1 MKQSLVLIA
10 CLAFLLISPSFARPK
25 PPITLS
31 EKIDVIRPSVVHV
44 TTTFRSGVRI
54 AGTGFVINKDGVV
67 ITARHVV
74 IGDSSPVD
82 RITIDVPY
90 SNTHDNQDTVFFN
103 NFGTMPAQLIATD
116 ELHDIAILKPNAN
129 PLAPG
134 FKAAGVLIHGVQPP
148 LLPRAPGVLDER
160 RLKDGEPIFISGY
173 PLDLSVMVTTSGAIA
188 SSSSFN
194 SRELSLQGPLVRSLL
209 PEQPGVRDIYWAD
222 IQANHGNSG
231 GPVFSAD
238 STKIIGMQVAI
249 AFATAEY
256 PGGGTAYGLADDGKG
271 KILTHD
277 NHNPIMKPI
286 KYNSGLTEI
295 IPADAIGD
303 LLRKNHVAF

>member
-1 MKQSLVLIA
+1 MKVYLAFIA

-25 PPITLS
+25 PPITLA

-44 TTTFRSGVRI
+44 TARFHSGVTST
-54 AGTGFVINKDGVV
+54 GTGFFINKDGVV

-74 IGDSSPVD
+74 NGTGSDAVD
-82 RITIDVPY
+82 RITIDIPY
-90 SNTHDNQDTVFFN
+90 SNTHDNQGTVFQG
-103 NFGTMPAQLIATD
+103 NFGNMPAQLIATD

-134 FKAAGVLIHGVQPP
+134 FKAPAIIMHGVQTP

-173 PLDLSVMVTTSGAIA
+173 PLDQTVMVTTSGAIA
-188 SSSSFN
+188 SSNSFN
-194 SRELSLQGPLVRSLL
+194 SRELGVQG
-209 PEQPGVRDIYWAD
+209 QPGVRDIYWAD
-222 IQANHGNSG
+222 IRANHGNSG

-238 STKIIGMQVAI
+238 STKIIGMQVAMEL
-249 AFATAEY
+249 ATAEY
-256 PGGGTAYGLADDGKG
+256 SGGGTAYGLADDGKG
-271 KILTHD
+271 KILTDD